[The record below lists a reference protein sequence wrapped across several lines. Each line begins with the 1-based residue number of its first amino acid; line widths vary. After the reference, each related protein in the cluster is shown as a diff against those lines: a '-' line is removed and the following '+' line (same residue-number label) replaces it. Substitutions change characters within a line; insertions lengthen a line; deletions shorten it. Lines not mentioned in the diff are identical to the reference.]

1 MRLRDTLQAR
11 ISQFE
16 QHLAELGKEAN
27 AIATEKDAR
36 AMNLLVRTLEK
47 VLDLE
52 RKHNASRTRQRK
64 AERAFDDAARE
75 ELIRRIEALPATAD
89 GEANC

>member
-16 QHLAELGKEAN
+16 QHITELGKEAN

-52 RKHNASRTRQRK
+52 RKHNASRTRQRNS
-64 AERAFDDAARE
+64 RAG
-75 ELIRRIEALPATAD
+75 L
-89 GEANC
+89 